1 MAYHFNFFR
10 RYVLTLWGFV
20 FAQTLFIWFIF
31 RWEENLFWERI
42 LCWKWLDFLPVCWKE
57 IMSAFAKCSV
67 RLWSTIRCNDMIW
80 STYHLR
86 DKRAVQ
92 FYWVNESALFYG
104 TITNPEGGKRKLGFA
119 KKAQTMHYGRNLA
132 FYNPSFGAWVRVRL
146 LTVESIWSTQ
156 PNCELLWT

>member
-1 MAYHFNFFR
+1 MPHAVPFQFFQALRTDFVRFCFCSNAFYLVYFPVRREFILGKNF
-10 RYVLTLWGFV
+10 VLKMIG
-20 FAQTLFIWFIF
+20 LFTGM
-31 RWEENLFWERI
+31 LERNN
-42 LCWKWLDFLPVCWKE
+42 VCVCK
-57 IMSAFAKCSV
+57 MFGA
-67 RLWSTIRCNDMIW
+67 STIRCNDMIW

-92 FYWVNESALFYG
+92 FYRVNESALFYG

-146 LTVESIWSTQ
+146 FTVESIWSTQ